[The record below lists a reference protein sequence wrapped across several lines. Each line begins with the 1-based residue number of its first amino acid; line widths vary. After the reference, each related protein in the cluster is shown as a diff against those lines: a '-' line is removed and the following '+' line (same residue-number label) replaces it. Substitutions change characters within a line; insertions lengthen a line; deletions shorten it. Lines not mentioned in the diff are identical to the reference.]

1 MLNIHFYLFY
11 DFQVLKTEKKNLIG
25 HFLFLT
31 IRFFFYLSWRICLVR
46 KNQHSNNFS
55 NFVKKWKKSESNRP
69 IYLRH
74 KSTDKFYHI
83 LAKLK
88 SWNKKDQN
96 LLCALCKVIST
107 KSKSKKRRGRK
118 FPDSYFAEIS
128 SEICKISK
136 NQCSNFS

>member
-1 MLNIHFYLFY
+1 MISKFSKL
-11 DFQVLKTEKKNLIG
+11 KKNLIG
-25 HFLFLT
+25 LFFLT
-31 IRFFFYLSWRICLVR
+31 IRNLFWSALKNLSCVR
-46 KNQHSNNFS
+46 KPIFNIQHSNDFS
-55 NFVKKWKKSESNRP
+55 NFVKKWKKSMSSRP
-69 IYLRH
+69 IYLKH
-74 KSTDKFYHI
+74 KSTDMFYHI

-88 SWNKKDQN
+88 SWKEKDLN
-96 LLCALCKVIST
+96 LSCALCKVIST

>member
-25 HFLFLT
+25 QFFLT
-31 IRFFFYLSWRICLVR
+31 ITNLFWSILKNLSCQETYLQYSTF
-46 KNQHSNNFS
+46 K
-55 NFVKKWKKSESNRP
+55 NFVKFCQKMKKKTDLGRP
-69 IYLRH
+69 IYLRYY
-74 KSTDKFYHI
+74 F
-83 LAKLK
+83 AKLK